1 MKSNNLI
8 VSVSILLLV
17 LFLSI
22 GIATANE
29 NNTAEHM
36 ELGGDEDSIKSDV
49 LKDSDDF
56 DEGYT
61 AKIIARNTTQK
72 YNGDNEVV
80 VKIVDSDNEII
91 DGADVFINDHYIP
104 TYDEEGKYYFYFD
117 FNPGNH
123 KLKITLD
130 DNHYTAKPVFINLKI
145 LKSKFT
151 GKIKCKSYWGT
162 NKGTLT
168 MKATAYNDELFYN
181 ENGQFTFKVNG
192 KSYKVKTKNGVA
204 TKTIRI
210 KKPGTFTYTAKF
222 TSDRYSSSPTGKGK
236 LYVYSTSKKARTF
249 KIGKYKIVLSQAQMK
264 NWFDAINLDENAK
277 NGVYQDGAKF
287 VGGLI
292 VYGNDGI
299 GGTLK
304 KYTGKTFKQ
313 KVGVGFKGSKHLI
326 IKMPKKIKSYKKA
339 DKWADNYIK
348 KVKKIRGKVGY
359 TYIYKKKGR
368 YFLDW
373 YKPTFKKFKTVNAK
387 VYIVLNYGICRY
399 PAQNGAYNMFLT
411 TNYQLNDCTFLGT
424 YLENHY
430 RESKSLMGLKK

>member
-36 ELGGDEDSIKSDV
+36 GLGGDEDSIKSDV

-123 KLKITLD
+123 KLKITLE
-130 DNHYTAKPVFINLKI
+130 DNYYTAKPVFINLKI
-145 LKSKFT
+145 LKSKFM
-151 GKIKCKSYWGT
+151 GKIKCKTYWGT
-162 NKGTLT
+162 NKGKVT
-168 MKATAYNDELFYN
+168 MKASAYDDELMEYV
-181 ENGQFTFKVNG
+181 NGYITFKVNG

-210 KKPGTFTYTAKF
+210 KKAGTFTYTAQF
-222 TSDRYSSSPTGKGK
+222 TNDKYSSSVVGKGK

-249 KIGKYKIVLSQAQMK
+249 KIKNYKVVVPVNKYIKLVNVK
-264 NWFDAINLDENAK
+264 N
-277 NGVYQDGAKF
+277 
-287 VGGLI
+287 
-292 VYGNDGI
+292 
-299 GGTLK
+299 
-304 KYTGKTFKQ
+304 TGKFIYI
-313 KVGVGFKGSKHLI
+313 HL
-326 IKMPKKIKSYKKA
+326 KTNK
-339 DKWADNYIK
+339 YIK
-348 KVKKIRGKVGY
+348 QTIGHSQY
-359 TYIYKKKGR
+359 D
-368 YFLDW
+368 L
-373 YKPTFKKFKTVNAK
+373 KTVNAR
-387 VYIVLNYGICRY
+387 VSMVVSYGGK
-399 PAQNGAYNMFLT
+399 NGGQYGAVNKYHIFLT
-411 TNYQLNDCTFLGT
+411 TPYQGPGYDYCSPALYG
-424 YLENHY
+424 
-430 RESKSLMGLKK
+430 SKKSSLINKVNSAKTTKW

>member
-1 MKSNNLI
+1 MKFNNLI
-8 VSVSILLLV
+8 LLGSFLLLV
-17 LFLSI
+17 LLLGI
-22 GIATANE
+22 GVATANE
-29 NNTAEHM
+29 NNTIESVELDVGQDLSDSNESLNSNDSAE
-36 ELGGDEDSIKSDV
+36 EYNAV
-49 LKDSDDF
+49 
-56 DEGYT
+56 
-61 AKIIARNTTQK
+61 IIAKNSTQK
-72 YNGDNEVV
+72 YNGDNEVA
-80 VKIVDSDNEII
+80 VKIVDNENKII
-91 DGADVFINDHYIP
+91 NNAKVRINDCITP
-104 TYDEEGKYYFYFD
+104 TYDDGGIYYFYFD
-117 FNPGNH
+117 LNPGNH
-123 KLKITLD
+123 SLKITLD
-130 DNHYTAKPVFINLKI
+130 DSHHKAKPVFINLKI
-145 LKSKFT
+145 VKSKFT

-162 NKGTLT
+162 NKGKVT

-210 KKPGTFTYTAKF
+210 KKAGTFTYTAKF
-222 TSDRYSSSPTGKGK
+222 TSDKYSSSPTGKGK

-249 KIGKYKIVLSQAQMK
+249 KIGKYKIVLSLAQMK

-277 NGVYQDGAKF
+277 SGVYHDGAKF

-313 KVGVGFKGSKHLI
+313 KVGVGFKGYKDLI

-359 TYIYKKKGR
+359 INIYKKKGI
-368 YFLDW
+368 YFLAW

-411 TNYQLNDCTFLGT
+411 TNYQLNGHTFLGT